1 MNNAHTLQ
9 RIGAYI
15 IDILLIA
22 FLSVLLTMWIP
33 KSEKYKA
40 AIEEESNL
48 LSDYSDK
55 KINESKYID
64 RMYEARYTIEKEN
77 IVETIVSLVI
87 TFGYFSTF
95 AYYNKGQT
103 LGKKLLKI
111 RIVTTDE
118 KEVSHL
124 RLMARAMIIGGCLAD
139 LINLVLILIIKSN
152 QYSYTIGIV
161 EIIQSI
167 ILFSSLILMVSRK
180 DKRGIHDLL
189 CNTKV
194 IEAQ

>member
-40 AIEEESNL
+40 AVEEESNL

-55 KINESKYID
+55 KINESEYID

-87 TFGYFSTF
+87 TIVFSPG
-95 AYYNKGQT
+95 AWI
-103 LGKKLLKI
+103 LP
-111 RIVTTDE
+111 
-118 KEVSHL
+118 
-124 RLMARAMIIGGCLAD
+124 
-139 LINLVLILIIKSN
+139 LVLEVL
-152 QYSYTIGIV
+152 
-161 EIIQSI
+161 
-167 ILFSSLILMVSRK
+167 
-180 DKRGIHDLL
+180 
-189 CNTKV
+189 
-194 IEAQ
+194 A